1 MELLRPS
8 FEICHLI
15 DESEVGRNC
24 RLAYAVAEP
33 MCFAPVAHP
42 YTRARNRSTEILART
57 CSPNVASPRNVE
69 SLASIRTRSF
79 RLSEKLSSPNLF
91 HRWSR
96 RFNEPR

>member
-57 CSPNVASPRNVE
+57 CSLPLLE
-69 SLASIRTRSF
+69 TLKSLASIRTRSF

-91 HRWSR
+91 HRWSH

>member
-1 MELLRPS
+1 MRWPSLCVLHLLHIPIREREIVPRKYSPVRVRPTLPLL
-8 FEICHLI
+8 ETLK
-15 DESEVGRNC
+15 
-24 RLAYAVAEP
+24 
-33 MCFAPVAHP
+33 
-42 YTRARNRSTEILART
+42 
-57 CSPNVASPRNVE
+57 

>member
-42 YTRARNRSTEILART
+42 YTRARNRTTEILART

-69 SLASIRTRSF
+69 KSRFDSYTFVPFIGKA
-79 RLSEKLSSPNLF
+79 LF
-91 HRWSR
+91 S
-96 RFNEPR
+96 